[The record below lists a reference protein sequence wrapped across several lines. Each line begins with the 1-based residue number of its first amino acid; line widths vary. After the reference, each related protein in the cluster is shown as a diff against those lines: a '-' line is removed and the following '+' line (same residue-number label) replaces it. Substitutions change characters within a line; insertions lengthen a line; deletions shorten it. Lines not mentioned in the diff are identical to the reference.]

1 MNNIIFSI
9 LLVLIGLF
17 VGIIAMIILN
27 SVKTFAATKK
37 AQGLIKDAKKEAD
50 KIKRDSILEAKE
62 ENHKLKIQLD
72 KETKEKKQEIKE
84 LEDRLQAREDS
95 IDRRDQNMQKRE

>member
-27 SVKTFAATKK
+27 TIKVSAADKK
-37 AQGLIKDAKKEAD
+37 SQKLLENAKKEAD

-62 ENHKLKIQLD
+62 ENHRLKIQ
-72 KETKEKKQEIKE
+72 
-84 LEDRLQAREDS
+84 
-95 IDRRDQNMQKRE
+95 